1 MSGMEMLES
10 RDQFR
15 VLVMQAIAQRTADLR
30 DQEADQLAT
39 KIANAVA
46 KMLGAKG

>member
-10 RDQFR
+10 ADQFK
-15 VLVMQAIAQRTADLR
+15 VLVMQAIAQSAADLR
-30 DQEADQLAT
+30 NQEYDMLAT

-46 KMLGAKG
+46 RMLGAKG